1 MGIINLS
8 FFKRTGFYLSLASV
22 VTLIAAALS
31 YTYGFTGVLLEYNS
45 SNVLKIALIGIAIF
59 FALLIFEPT
68 SNYAPLALWI
78 SSFVSLL
85 AYVFNIYMY
94 FTGVFY
100 NGVSLEA
107 FQLIDKTV
115 LISTVL
121 FIVSFVAGNIAM
133 YMRHSAEEE
142 DID

>member
-1 MGIINLS
+1 MKIINFA
-8 FFKRTGFYLSLASV
+8 FFKRIGFYFSVASIATLLAAV
-22 VTLIAAALS
+22 FS
-31 YTYGFTGVLLEYNS
+31 YTYGFTGVLLEYHS
-45 SNVLKIALIGIAIF
+45 SNVMTIALIGVAIF

-78 SSFVSLL
+78 ASFVSLL
-85 AYVFNIYMY
+85 AYVSNIYMY

-107 FQLIDKTV
+107 FQLIDSSV

-121 FIVSFVAGNIAM
+121 FIISFVTGNIAM

-142 DID
+142 DFD